1 MGNENQG
8 QVGSVGWCAECA
20 SDSGWVTPEEATLMT
35 GSTLRLIYGW
45 VGAGR
50 VHMAEAAD
58 GRLRVCLNS
67 PLLS

>member
-1 MGNENQG
+1 MGNENL
-8 QVGSVGWCAECA
+8 VHASAEAWCAECA
-20 SDSGWVTPEEATLMT
+20 SDAGWVTPEEAALMT
-35 GSTLRLIYGW
+35 GSTLRLVYGW

-67 PLLS
+67 PLLC